1 MKKHFGNTKIEIRK
15 KIRDKLGEIGLNIN
29 LEEEF
34 NRLAMMDERVG
45 KIDISNQGDLEKIN
59 EMNYLGRNLDFKSM
73 KEDCIIGK

>member
-15 KIRDKLGEIGLNIN
+15 KIRDKLEEIGQNIN

-45 KIDISNQGDLEKIN
+45 KIDISNQEDMAKIRD
-59 EMNYLGRNLDFKSM
+59 MSYLRENLDFKSR
-73 KEDCIIGK
+73 KEDFIMGK